1 MLLYRRLRFGRPII
15 VVSGLPRSGT
25 SMAMKMLEAGG
36 VDIMTDGLRV
46 ADASNP
52 EGYFELERVKRLETD
67 ADRRWLKAARG
78 RAVKIIS
85 FLLPFVPDTNRY
97 QIIFMRRPLEQVI
110 ASQNAM
116 LARRGEPIG
125 NVGDREMA
133 DLYREHLERV
143 ARVIASRACFEALD
157 VEFGNVLSNPVAE
170 AKRITEFLG
179 RPLDIPR
186 MAAVANPRLRRHG

>member
-1 MLLYRRLRFGRPII
+1 
-15 VVSGLPRSGT
+15 
-25 SMAMKMLEAGG
+25 MAMKMLEAGG
-36 VDIMTDGLRV
+36 VDVMTDGLRA

-97 QIIFMRRPLEQVI
+97 QVIFMRRPLEQVI

-125 NVGDREMA
+125 NVADREMA
-133 DLYREHLERV
+133 DLYREHLKRV
-143 ARVIASRACFEALD
+143 ARVLASRACFEALD

-186 MAAVANPRLRRHG
+186 MAAVANPRLTHHG